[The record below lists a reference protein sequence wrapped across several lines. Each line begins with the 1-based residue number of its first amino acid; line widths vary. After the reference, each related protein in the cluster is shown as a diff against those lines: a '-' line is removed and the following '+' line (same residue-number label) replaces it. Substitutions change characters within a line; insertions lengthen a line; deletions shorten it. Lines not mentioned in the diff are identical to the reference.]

1 MKLYMKQKSLSFRAR
16 FTIKDELERDLYTVS
31 VEPVAFGR
39 KLLIYDMSGIEVGSI
54 QQKTFSIRPRYFLF
68 ENGKQT
74 AELMKDFSILR
85 PQYRLSG
92 KNWEINSDTWAH
104 TFEIT
109 NGRLPVASISK
120 AWKTF
125 GDSYEMD
132 ISHREDALLVIEI
145 MIAIDCITE
154 QRAFAALAGN

>member
-1 MKLYMKQKSLSFRAR
+1 MKLHMKQKSMSFRAR
-16 FTIKDELERDLYTVS
+16 FTIKDELEQDLYTVS
-31 VEPVAFGR
+31 VEPMVLGK
-39 KLLIYDMSGIEVGSI
+39 KLLIYDSSGHEVGSI
-54 QQKTFSIRPRYFLF
+54 RQKTFSIRPRYFLF

-104 TFEIT
+104 AFEIT
-109 NGRLPVASISK
+109 CGSLPVASISK

-154 QRAFAALAGN
+154 QQAFAALAGN